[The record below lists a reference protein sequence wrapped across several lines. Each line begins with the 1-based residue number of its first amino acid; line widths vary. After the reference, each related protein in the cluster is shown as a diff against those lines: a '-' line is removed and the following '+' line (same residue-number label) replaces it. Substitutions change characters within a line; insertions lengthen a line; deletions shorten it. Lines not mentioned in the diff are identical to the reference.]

1 MRVVLCDAD
10 TMLRE
15 MVESLIARVG
25 HEIVGIV
32 DTTVAA
38 VGLIE
43 VARPDLV
50 VFDMT
55 LGFNTDFDVIRTANA
70 MGSRTVVFSHNADA
84 AILDRYDPRP
94 TVVHKPDLIELE
106 RVIISPVDSPPAAPL
121 DRVERRRRPSRAAS
135 GPPPTNV
142 ADAQA
147 FYEALLDSRPGDVL
161 LTIDL
166 RADGT
171 DAAEAVLGFLRSTDR
186 LVASPSSVR
195 VLLPGGAEP
204 AIESFLGRLGRAAV
218 LPADAQ
224 VRHVV
229 VAADETASQAFE
241 RLKH

>member
-1 MRVVLCDAD
+1 
-10 TMLRE
+10 MLRE
-15 MVESLIARVG
+15 MVESVITRAG
-25 HEIVGIV
+25 HEIVAIA

-38 VGLIE
+38 VRLIE

-70 MGSRTVVFSHNADA
+70 MGARTVVFSHNADA

-106 RVIISPVDSPPAAPL
+106 RVIDSPADLPPAAPL
-121 DRVERRRRPSRAAS
+121 DGVERRQRPTRAAS
-135 GPPPTNV
+135 GPPPTSV

-147 FYEALLDSRPGDVL
+147 FYEALLDSRPGDAL

-166 RADGT
+166 RTDGIH
-171 DAAEAVLGFLRSTDR
+171 AAETVLGLLRSTDR

-204 AIESFLGRLGRAAV
+204 AIESFLGRLERAAV
-218 LPADAQ
+218 VPAGAQ

-229 VAADETASQAFE
+229 VAADESASEAFE
-241 RLKH
+241 RLTH